1 MDLKNFTKHLIYQ
14 SANTQIPDNF
24 SRFQI
29 LHPEYSAHESVVKT
43 YPLPENEH
51 LFSLLW
57 DIHDG
62 HMLSATILPSQPS
75 FLYEKEFTPGMR
87 TQMHSHEY
95 LELFYIIDGEYRQ
108 KILGN
113 EFTFHRGEVCLID
126 KNCLH
131 QEIMEGTSA
140 TLLFLGITNVMFQDI
155 MKRQITTER
164 ISSFLK
170 MALMEQKSLQQYLHF
185 LPQAEEAVSQMDETM
200 TSLLLELQRH
210 DEASPIICRGLLLR
224 IFRILNTQYEFSLS
238 KKLRQKMNWILYEE
252 ISDYMKQHM
261 KNISIRML
269 CEEFHFQEDYFN
281 RLLKNRTGMTYTE
294 YLQHLRLQ
302 KAEELLLHT
311 RLTIDA
317 IAAEVGYKNKGYFYK
332 NIYGT
337 APDDSGTVPQRIL
350 LIFYFINPISS
361 HGSPAY
367 QHHTHECT
375 ACVLQ
380 ACHSFSVSDKR
391 HDFLTVEDAQL
402 RSLPD
407 GNGQSH
413 SVHAYRM
420 VL

>member
-155 MKRQITTER
+155 MR
-164 ISSFLK
+164 
-170 MALMEQKSLQQYLHF
+170 LQQ
-185 LPQAEEAVSQMDETM
+185 
-200 TSLLLELQRH
+200 
-210 DEASPIICRGLLLR
+210 
-224 IFRILNTQYEFSLS
+224 
-238 KKLRQKMNWILYEE
+238 
-252 ISDYMKQHM
+252 
-261 KNISIRML
+261 
-269 CEEFHFQEDYFN
+269 
-281 RLLKNRTGMTYTE
+281 
-294 YLQHLRLQ
+294 
-302 KAEELLLHT
+302 
-311 RLTIDA
+311 
-317 IAAEVGYKNKGYFYK
+317 
-332 NIYGT
+332 
-337 APDDSGTVPQRIL
+337 
-350 LIFYFINPISS
+350 
-361 HGSPAY
+361 
-367 QHHTHECT
+367 
-375 ACVLQ
+375 
-380 ACHSFSVSDKR
+380 SVS
-391 HDFLTVEDAQL
+391 A
-402 RSLPD
+402 RS
-407 GNGQSH
+407 
-413 SVHAYRM
+413 
-420 VL
+420 

>member
-131 QEIMEGTSA
+131 QDCLLYTS
-140 TLLFLGITNVMFQDI
+140 
-155 MKRQITTER
+155 
-164 ISSFLK
+164 
-170 MALMEQKSLQQYLHF
+170 
-185 LPQAEEAVSQMDETM
+185 
-200 TSLLLELQRH
+200 
-210 DEASPIICRGLLLR
+210 
-224 IFRILNTQYEFSLS
+224 
-238 KKLRQKMNWILYEE
+238 
-252 ISDYMKQHM
+252 
-261 KNISIRML
+261 
-269 CEEFHFQEDYFN
+269 
-281 RLLKNRTGMTYTE
+281 
-294 YLQHLRLQ
+294 
-302 KAEELLLHT
+302 
-311 RLTIDA
+311 DA
-317 IAAEVGYKNKGYFYK
+317 A
-332 NIYGT
+332 
-337 APDDSGTVPQRIL
+337 DD
-350 LIFYFINPISS
+350 
-361 HGSPAY
+361 
-367 QHHTHECT
+367 
-375 ACVLQ
+375 
-380 ACHSFSVSDKR
+380 
-391 HDFLTVEDAQL
+391 
-402 RSLPD
+402 
-407 GNGQSH
+407 
-413 SVHAYRM
+413 
-420 VL
+420 